1 MTPAI
6 TAALE
11 KLDKA
16 LPAARYRQD
25 ASDPQLAVCE
35 PTLVIVDSPK
45 PAVTAALTE
54 LFNALVA
61 ARSGAADDSTQ
72 AAAGSSGK
80 GQ

>member
-1 MTPAI
+1 MTSAI
-6 TAALE
+6 AAALE

-16 LPAARYRQD
+16 IPAAHYRQD
-25 ASDPQLAVCE
+25 VSDPQLTICE

-61 ARSGAADDSTQ
+61 ARSVEVGE
-72 AAAGSSGK
+72 AGR
-80 GQ
+80 